1 VECDEDYKHH
11 VFVSS
16 NQGYDE
22 ITNKNYNKDA
32 LINDLV
38 YDVSELVKERD
49 KKQYSVLEQIR
60 AEIEQLRLHK
70 AKFITSDNEV
80 WKLSTDESIVLPMGK
95 PVGMRTETGCIYTE
109 IAIRKE
115 SNMNKVL
122 ETGKVLKLADLLPY
136 QEGRI
141 VNMDLIN
148 DEKLKFVIMS
158 FDESTGLSEHSA
170 PGEALIFALEGQGI
184 IGYEGQEHKI
194 KAGENFK
201 FAKNG
206 KHYVKAD
213 GKFKMALL
221 LTLE

>member
-1 VECDEDYKHH
+1 MKEKTGQIFSIIKDNPTVAGCT
-11 VFVSS
+11 VSKS
-16 NQGYDE
+16 IYSESGYDFTYFSLAE
-22 ITNKNYNKDA
+22 CTDISAETYEYPKICIVNFGKME
-32 LINDLV
+32 V
-38 YDVSELVKERD
+38 Y
-49 KKQYSVLEQIR
+49 
-60 AEIEQLRLHK
+60 
-70 AKFITSDNEV
+70 TSDNEI
-80 WKLSTDESIVLPMGK
+80 WKLSTDEIIVLPMGK

-158 FDESTGLSEHSA
+158 FDEGTGLSEHSA

>member
-1 VECDEDYKHH
+1 MKEKTGEIFSISNDNPTVKGCT
-11 VFVSS
+11 VSKTIYS
-16 NQGYDE
+16 ENGYD
-22 ITNKNYNKDA
+22 INYFSLAQNTDISAETYEYPK
-32 LINDLV
+32 ICIVNSGEMEV
-38 YDVSELVKERD
+38 Y
-49 KKQYSVLEQIR
+49 
-60 AEIEQLRLHK
+60 
-70 AKFITSDNEV
+70 TSDNEV

-122 ETGKVLKLADLLPY
+122 EAGKVLKLADLLPY

-148 DEKLKFVIMS
+148 DPKLKFVIMS
-158 FDESTGLSEHSA
+158 FDEGTGLSEHSA
-170 PGEALIFALEGQGI
+170 PGEALIFALDGQGI
-184 IGYEGQEHKI
+184 IGYEGKEHTI

-206 KHYVKAD
+206 KHYVKSD

>member
-1 VECDEDYKHH
+1 MKEKTGQIFSITKDNPTVAGCTISKSIYSE
-11 VFVSS
+11 S
-16 NQGYDE
+16 GYDFTYFSLAE
-22 ITNKNYNKDA
+22 CTDISAETYEYPKICIVNSGKME
-32 LINDLV
+32 V
-38 YDVSELVKERD
+38 Y
-49 KKQYSVLEQIR
+49 
-60 AEIEQLRLHK
+60 
-70 AKFITSDNEV
+70 TSDNEI
-80 WKLSTDESIVLPMGK
+80 WKLSTDEIIVLPMGK

-136 QEGRI
+136 QDGRI

-206 KHYVKAD
+206 KHYVKAN

>member
-1 VECDEDYKHH
+1 MKEKTGQIFSITKDNPTVAGCT
-11 VFVSS
+11 VSKS
-16 NQGYDE
+16 IYSESGYYFTYFSLAEYTDISAE
-22 ITNKNYNKDA
+22 TYEYPKICIVNSGKMD
-32 LINDLV
+32 V
-38 YDVSELVKERD
+38 Y
-49 KKQYSVLEQIR
+49 
-60 AEIEQLRLHK
+60 
-70 AKFITSDNEV
+70 TSDNEV
-80 WKLSTDESIVLPMGK
+80 WKLSTDESIVLPIGK

-158 FDESTGLSEHSA
+158 FDEGTGLSEHSA
-170 PGEALIFALEGQGI
+170 PGEALIFALDGNGI

>member
-1 VECDEDYKHH
+1 MKEKTGQIFSITKDNPTVAGCT
-11 VFVSS
+11 VSKS
-16 NQGYDE
+16 IYSESGYDFTYFSLAE
-22 ITNKNYNKDA
+22 YTDISAETYEYPKICIVNFGKME
-32 LINDLV
+32 V
-38 YDVSELVKERD
+38 Y
-49 KKQYSVLEQIR
+49 
-60 AEIEQLRLHK
+60 
-70 AKFITSDNEV
+70 TSDNEV

-158 FDESTGLSEHSA
+158 FDEGTGLSEHSA
-170 PGEALIFALEGQGI
+170 PGEALIFALDGNGI

>member
-1 VECDEDYKHH
+1 MKEKTGE
-11 VFVSS
+11 VFSISYDNQLVKGCTVSKTIYS
-16 NQGYDE
+16 ENGYD
-22 ITNKNYNKDA
+22 INYFSLAENTDISAETYEYPK
-32 LINDLV
+32 ICIVNSGGMQV
-38 YDVSELVKERD
+38 YTANNSLLEL
-49 KKQYSVLEQIR
+49 KK
-60 AEIEQLRLHK
+60 
-70 AKFITSDNEV
+70 
-80 WKLSTDESIVLPMGK
+80 DESIVLPMNE
-95 PVGMRTETGCIYTE
+95 PVGMRTKIGCIYTE
-109 IAIRKE
+109 IAVGKE
-115 SNMNKVL
+115 SNMNEVL

-148 DEKLKFVIMS
+148 DPKLKFVIMS
-158 FDESTGLSEHSA
+158 FDEGTGLSEHSA
-170 PGEALIFALEGQGI
+170 PGEALIFALDGQGT
-184 IGYEGQEHKI
+184 IGYEGKEHTI

>member
-1 VECDEDYKHH
+1 MKEKTGQIFSITKDNPTVAGCT
-11 VFVSS
+11 VSKS
-16 NQGYDE
+16 IYSESGYDFTYFSLAE
-22 ITNKNYNKDA
+22 CTDISAETYEYPKICIVNSGKME
-32 LINDLV
+32 V
-38 YDVSELVKERD
+38 Y
-49 KKQYSVLEQIR
+49 
-60 AEIEQLRLHK
+60 
-70 AKFITSDNEV
+70 TSDNEV

-158 FDESTGLSEHSA
+158 FDEGTGLSEHSA
-170 PGEALIFALEGQGI
+170 PGEALIFALDGNGI

>member
-1 VECDEDYKHH
+1 MKEKTGQIFSITKDNPTVAGCT
-11 VFVSS
+11 VSKS
-16 NQGYDE
+16 IYSESGYDFTYFSLAE
-22 ITNKNYNKDA
+22 CTDISAETYEYPKICIVNFGKME
-32 LINDLV
+32 V
-38 YDVSELVKERD
+38 Y
-49 KKQYSVLEQIR
+49 
-60 AEIEQLRLHK
+60 
-70 AKFITSDNEV
+70 TSDNEI

-95 PVGMRTETGCIYTE
+95 PVGMKTETGCIYTE

-158 FDESTGLSEHSA
+158 FDEGTGLSEHSA
-170 PGEALIFALEGQGI
+170 PGEALIFALDGNGI

>member
-1 VECDEDYKHH
+1 MKEKTGQIFSITKDNPTVAGCT
-11 VFVSS
+11 VSKS
-16 NQGYDE
+16 IYRAKGYDFTYFSLAE
-22 ITNKNYNKDA
+22 YTDISAETYEYPKICIVNSGKME
-32 LINDLV
+32 V
-38 YDVSELVKERD
+38 Y
-49 KKQYSVLEQIR
+49 
-60 AEIEQLRLHK
+60 
-70 AKFITSDNEV
+70 TSDNEV

-158 FDESTGLSEHSA
+158 FDEGTGLSEHSA
-170 PGEALIFALEGQGI
+170 PGEALIFALDGNGI

>member
-1 VECDEDYKHH
+1 MKEKTGQIFSITKDNPTVAGCT
-11 VFVSS
+11 VSKS
-16 NQGYDE
+16 IYSESGYDFTYFSLAE
-22 ITNKNYNKDA
+22 CTDISAETYEYPKICIVNFGKME
-32 LINDLV
+32 V
-38 YDVSELVKERD
+38 Y
-49 KKQYSVLEQIR
+49 
-60 AEIEQLRLHK
+60 
-70 AKFITSDNEV
+70 TSDNEI
-80 WKLSTDESIVLPMGK
+80 WKLSTDEIIVLPMGK

-109 IAIRKE
+109 IAIRKK

-136 QEGRI
+136 QKDRI

-158 FDESTGLSEHSA
+158 FDEGTGLSEHSA
-170 PGEALIFALEGQGI
+170 SGEALIFALDGNGI

>member
-1 VECDEDYKHH
+1 MKEKTGEIFSISNDNPTVKGCT
-11 VFVSS
+11 VSKTIYS
-16 NQGYDE
+16 ENGYD
-22 ITNKNYNKDA
+22 INYFSLAQNTDISAETYEYPK
-32 LINDLV
+32 ICIVNSGKMEV
-38 YDVSELVKERD
+38 Y
-49 KKQYSVLEQIR
+49 
-60 AEIEQLRLHK
+60 
-70 AKFITSDNEV
+70 TSDNEV

-158 FDESTGLSEHSA
+158 FDEGTGLSEHSA
-170 PGEALIFALEGQGI
+170 PGEALIFALDGNGI

>member
-1 VECDEDYKHH
+1 MKEKTGQIFSITKDNPTVAGCT
-11 VFVSS
+11 VSKS
-16 NQGYDE
+16 IYSESGYDFTYFSLAE
-22 ITNKNYNKDA
+22 YTDISAETYEYPKICIVNSGKME
-32 LINDLV
+32 V
-38 YDVSELVKERD
+38 Y
-49 KKQYSVLEQIR
+49 
-60 AEIEQLRLHK
+60 
-70 AKFITSDNEV
+70 TSDNEV

-158 FDESTGLSEHSA
+158 FDEGTGLSEHSV
-170 PGEALIFALEGQGI
+170 PGEALIFALDGNGI

>member
-1 VECDEDYKHH
+1 MKEKTGQIFSITKDNPTVAGCT
-11 VFVSS
+11 VSKS
-16 NQGYDE
+16 IYSESGYDFTYFSLAE
-22 ITNKNYNKDA
+22 CTDISAETYEYPKICIVNFGKME
-32 LINDLV
+32 V
-38 YDVSELVKERD
+38 Y
-49 KKQYSVLEQIR
+49 
-60 AEIEQLRLHK
+60 
-70 AKFITSDNEV
+70 TSDNEI
-80 WKLSTDESIVLPMGK
+80 WKLSTDEIIVLPMGK

-158 FDESTGLSEHSA
+158 FDEGTGLSEHSA
-170 PGEALIFALEGQGI
+170 PGEALIFALDGNGI

>member
-1 VECDEDYKHH
+1 MKEKTGQIFSITKDNPTVAGCT
-11 VFVSS
+11 VSKS
-16 NQGYDE
+16 IHSENGYDFTYFSLAE
-22 ITNKNYNKDA
+22 YTDISAETYEYPKICIVN
-32 LINDLV
+32 
-38 YDVSELVKERD
+38 SG
-49 KKQYSVLEQIR
+49 
-60 AEIEQLRLHK
+60 EIEVY
-70 AKFITSDNEV
+70 TSDNEV

-95 PVGMRTETGCIYTE
+95 PVGMKTETGCIYTE

-158 FDESTGLSEHSA
+158 FDEGTGLSEHSA
-170 PGEALIFALEGQGI
+170 PGEALIFALDGKGI

>member
-1 VECDEDYKHH
+1 MKEKTGEIFSISNDNPTVKGCT
-11 VFVSS
+11 VSKTIYS
-16 NQGYDE
+16 ENGYDINYFSLAQNTDISAE
-22 ITNKNYNKDA
+22 TYEYPKICIVNSGEMDVYTADNKVWELNK
-32 LINDLV
+32 
-38 YDVSELVKERD
+38 
-49 KKQYSVLEQIR
+49 
-60 AEIEQLRLHK
+60 
-70 AKFITSDNEV
+70 
-80 WKLSTDESIVLPMGK
+80 DESIVLPMGE
-95 PVGMRTETGCIYTE
+95 PVGMKTKAGCIYTE

-115 SNMNKVL
+115 SNMNEVL
-122 ETGKVLKLADLLPY
+122 EAGKVLKLADLLPY

-148 DEKLKFVIMS
+148 DPKLKFVIMS
-158 FDESTGLSEHSA
+158 FDEGTGLSEHSA
-170 PGEALIFALEGQGI
+170 PGEALIFALDGQGI
-184 IGYEGQEHKI
+184 IGYEGKEHTI

>member
-1 VECDEDYKHH
+1 MKEKTGQIFSITKDNPTVAGCT
-11 VFVSS
+11 VSKS
-16 NQGYDE
+16 IYSESGYDFTYFSLAE
-22 ITNKNYNKDA
+22 YTDISAETYEYPKICIVNSGKME
-32 LINDLV
+32 V
-38 YDVSELVKERD
+38 Y
-49 KKQYSVLEQIR
+49 
-60 AEIEQLRLHK
+60 
-70 AKFITSDNEV
+70 TSDNEV
-80 WKLSTDESIVLPMGK
+80 WKLSTDETIVLPMGK

-158 FDESTGLSEHSA
+158 FDEGTGLSEHSA
-170 PGEALIFALEGQGI
+170 PGEALIFALDGNGI

>member
-1 VECDEDYKHH
+1 MKEKTGEIFSISNDNPTVKGCT
-11 VFVSS
+11 VSKTIYS
-16 NQGYDE
+16 ENGYD
-22 ITNKNYNKDA
+22 INYFSLAQNTDISAETYEYPK
-32 LINDLV
+32 ICIVNFGKMEV
-38 YDVSELVKERD
+38 Y
-49 KKQYSVLEQIR
+49 
-60 AEIEQLRLHK
+60 
-70 AKFITSDNEV
+70 TSDNEI
-80 WKLSTDESIVLPMGK
+80 WKLSTDEIIVLPMGK

-115 SNMNKVL
+115 SNMNEVL
-122 ETGKVLKLADLLPY
+122 EAGKVLKLADLLPY

-148 DEKLKFVIMS
+148 DPKLKFVIMS
-158 FDESTGLSEHSA
+158 FDERTGLSEHSA
-170 PGEALIFALEGQGI
+170 PGEALIFALDGQGI
-184 IGYEGQEHKI
+184 IGYEGKEHTI

>member
-1 VECDEDYKHH
+1 MKEKTGQIFSITKDNPTVAGCT
-11 VFVSS
+11 VSKS
-16 NQGYDE
+16 IYRAKGYDFTYFSLAE
-22 ITNKNYNKDA
+22 YTDISAETYEYPKICIVNFGKME
-32 LINDLV
+32 V
-38 YDVSELVKERD
+38 Y
-49 KKQYSVLEQIR
+49 
-60 AEIEQLRLHK
+60 
-70 AKFITSDNEV
+70 TSDNEV
-80 WKLSTDESIVLPMGK
+80 WKLSTDEIIVLPMGK
-95 PVGMRTETGCIYTE
+95 PAGMRTETGCIYTE

-158 FDESTGLSEHSA
+158 FDEGTGLSEHSA
-170 PGEALIFALEGQGI
+170 PGEALIFALDGNGI

>member
-1 VECDEDYKHH
+1 MKEKTGQIFSITKDNPTVAGCT
-11 VFVSS
+11 VSKS
-16 NQGYDE
+16 IYRAKGYDFTYFSLAE
-22 ITNKNYNKDA
+22 YTDISAETYEYPKICIVNSGKME
-32 LINDLV
+32 V
-38 YDVSELVKERD
+38 Y
-49 KKQYSVLEQIR
+49 
-60 AEIEQLRLHK
+60 
-70 AKFITSDNEV
+70 TSDNEV

-170 PGEALIFALEGQGI
+170 PGDALIFALDGNGI

>member
-1 VECDEDYKHH
+1 MKEKTGQIFSITKDNPTVAGCT
-11 VFVSS
+11 VSKS
-16 NQGYDE
+16 IYSESGYDFTYFSLAE
-22 ITNKNYNKDA
+22 YTDISAETYEYPKICIVNSGKME
-32 LINDLV
+32 V
-38 YDVSELVKERD
+38 Y
-49 KKQYSVLEQIR
+49 
-60 AEIEQLRLHK
+60 
-70 AKFITSDNEV
+70 TSDNEV
-80 WKLSTDESIVLPMGK
+80 WKLSTDETIVLPMGK

-158 FDESTGLSEHSA
+158 FDEGTGLSEHSA
-170 PGEALIFALEGQGI
+170 PGEALIFALDGNGI

-201 FAKNG
+201 FAKNR

>member
-1 VECDEDYKHH
+1 MKEKTGEIFSISNDNPTVKGCT
-11 VFVSS
+11 VSKTIYS
-16 NQGYDE
+16 ENGYDINYFSLAQNTDISAE
-22 ITNKNYNKDA
+22 TYEYPKICIVNSGEMDVYTADNKVWELNK
-32 LINDLV
+32 
-38 YDVSELVKERD
+38 
-49 KKQYSVLEQIR
+49 
-60 AEIEQLRLHK
+60 
-70 AKFITSDNEV
+70 
-80 WKLSTDESIVLPMGK
+80 DESIVLPMGE
-95 PVGMRTETGCIYTE
+95 PVGMRTKTGCIYTE

-115 SNMNKVL
+115 SNMNEIL
-122 ETGKVLKLADLLPY
+122 EAGKVLKLADLLPY

-148 DEKLKFVIMS
+148 DPKLKFVIMS
-158 FDESTGLSEHSA
+158 FDEGTGLSEHSA
-170 PGEALIFALEGQGI
+170 PGEALIFALDGQGI
-184 IGYEGQEHKI
+184 IGYEGKEHTI